1 MRILEGS
8 TGLYEGFSMR
18 ILEGSTGL
26 YEGFYVEPS
35 KILIEK
41 PS

>member
-26 YEGFYVEPS
+26 YEGFYEDFGGFYWA
-35 KILIEK
+35 L
-41 PS
+41 

>member
-26 YEGFYVEPS
+26 YEGFYEDFGGFYRA
-35 KILIEK
+35 L
-41 PS
+41 